1 MYVYNGKLAYYN
13 YAKDECITIVFPAG
27 FALEDPVCAYWQW
40 TEDAKGNKK
49 ANECQLGTISSVA
62 KTEGVYKFVLSF
74 SYYYFEGSVSADLNA
89 VTVMMREPRGFSS
102 SIQTTLQAQL
112 SDVCCVPSTEVFTG
126 KLNFLDYAVDE
137 MITLVIPNGIA
148 DGEPVGMYWEWT
160 KDGQGRPKQN
170 HCVNSTFRG
179 VVTTGGETKGTFDD
193 GYYTYQAVILSD
205 DQHATLHMR
214 NPVDDRVLDVNMEHT
229 DFRQAHAK
237 KALIIRYGTGTDNG
251 IFLVREMLTKHL
263 GFDTD
268 DVEMLYFND
277 EPKGKPAV
285 RSDGQAAPT
294 ASNFKAKFTR
304 LIVGARGTGDVRFVY
319 VDTHGTIYPNPDGS
333 GEPDG
338 IDEGWTMAEDDDGTR
353 KEIVYDNW
361 LAQAINTN
369 LKVGVNLTILTSSCM
384 GGGMLDTQTA
394 TAGVLLAG
402 CHETQFNV
410 KSLRTKDGMVDPW
423 MYAIVSVI
431 KNQVKRKRGVP
442 TYVALFDDAKKYIKA
457 QLDAGAIGEKYK
469 GPSPNEL
476 EPIARGQ
483 VSNTSHQD
491 PQLVFYDGYFDP
503 DAERFLFPFVGP
515 RAGNAEGES
524 ARFPKDQY
532 PHGGEL

>member
-1 MYVYNGKLAYYN
+1 MYVYNGKLGYYN
-13 YAKDECITIVFPAG
+13 YAKDECITVVFPAG
-27 FALEDPVCAYWQW
+27 FGLEDPVCAYWQW
-40 TEDAKGNKK
+40 TEDAKGNRK
-49 ANECQLGTISSVA
+49 ANECQLGVINSVT
-62 KTEGVYKFVLSF
+62 KTARGYQFVF
-74 SYYYFEGSVSADLNA
+74 AFDYYFFEGGVSADLKTVL
-89 VTVMMREPRGFSS
+89 VTMREPRTYSS
-102 SIQTTLQAQL
+102 SPQITLQLQL

-148 DGEPVGMYWEWT
+148 NGEPVGMYWEWT
-160 KDGQGRPKQN
+160 KDGQDRPKQN
-170 HCVNSTFRG
+170 HCVNGTFRG
-179 VVTTGGETKGTFDD
+179 VVSTGGETKGTFDD

-214 NPVDDRVLDVNMEHT
+214 NPDNE
-229 DFRQAHAK
+229 QAHAK
-237 KALIIRYGTGTDNG
+237 KALILRYGTGTDNG

-277 EPKGKPAV
+277 EPKGKPGV

-294 ASNFKAKFTR
+294 VSNFKSKFTT
-304 LIVGARGTGDVRFVY
+304 LIAGAGGPGDVRFLY
-319 VDTHGTIYPNPDGS
+319 VDTHGTIRPNPDGS

-338 IDEGWTMAEDDDGTR
+338 IDHGWTMAEDDEGMR

-361 LAQAINTN
+361 LALTINTY
-369 LKVGVNLTILTSSCM
+369 LKAGVNLTILTSSCM
-384 GGGMLDTQTA
+384 GGGMLDTDTA

-423 MYAIVSVI
+423 MYAVVSVI

-457 QLDAGAIGEKYK
+457 LIDGGAIGEKYK
-469 GPSPNEL
+469 GPSSNEL
-476 EPIARGQ
+476 EPIARDQ
-483 VSNTSHQD
+483 DLNTSHQD

-532 PHGGEL
+532 PHGEL